1 MMKSN
6 PESIRTIF
14 ANNVKK
20 YRNLL
25 RYSQETLAE
34 KTKLSV
40 QTIKDIESCRRWVS
54 DNSLTKLAKAL
65 NIPEFQLLLPEKYD
79 NDRKYRKPA
88 LKSLIALKMKL
99 KADMDDQF
107 EEAINTGD
115 FS

>member
-1 MMKSN
+1 MRSN
-6 PESIRTIF
+6 QQSIRAIF

-20 YRNLL
+20 YRNTL
-25 RYSQETLAE
+25 RYSQEKLAE

-40 QTIKDIESCRRWVS
+40 QTIKDIESCRRWIS
-54 DNSLTKLAKAL
+54 DSTLTRLAKAL

-79 NDRKYRKPA
+79 DDRKYRKPA

-99 KADMDDQF
+99 KSVMEDQF